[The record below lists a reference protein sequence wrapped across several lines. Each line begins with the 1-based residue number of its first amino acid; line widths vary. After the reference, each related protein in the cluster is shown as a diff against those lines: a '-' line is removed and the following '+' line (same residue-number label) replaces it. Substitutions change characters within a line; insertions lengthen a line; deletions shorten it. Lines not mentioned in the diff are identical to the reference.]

1 MKKSLLSPLLFLPL
15 LLFVG
20 TACDSDD
27 LDDEGKPH
35 NRKMTVTVASEKF
48 IYDGDIVFLPN
59 WVKEEDKTEWT
70 RFENISGFEHEAGY
84 ECTLEIWREKWHDGE
99 IMDVGIYRYK
109 LLKVISKVKKD
120 TEDFPDQHMSLEVAS
135 KKTSD
140 PGNPYYAKF
149 PGYTDWKPFPDIE
162 GFVYE
167 EGHEYYLRVKREF
180 KGSDAPVKFTY
191 SYVET
196 VKDNEGN
203 STGLPM

>member
-1 MKKSLLSPLLFLPL
+1 MKKSLLSHLLLLPL

-48 IYDGDIVFLPN
+48 IFDGGIAYMPY
-59 WVKEEDKTEWT
+59 WVKEDDKVEWT
-70 RFENISGFEHEAGY
+70 SFDGISEFEHEAGY

-99 IMDVGIYRYK
+99 IMDAGIYRYK

-120 TEDFPDQHMSLEVAS
+120 SENFPSQHMQLQIAS

-140 PGNPYYAKF
+140 PLNPYYARLYEDLKWE
-149 PGYTDWKPFPDIE
+149 PIPAMD
-162 GFVYE
+162 GFTYQ
-167 EGHEYYLRVKREF
+167 EGHEYSLHVKRDF
-180 KGSDAPVKFTY
+180 KGSDAPAKFVY

-196 VKDNEGN
+196 WKDEVKDSEG
-203 STGLPM
+203 L